1 MGIQSGNAGTGR
13 TNFDIIPHSSR
24 LTGTPTSKDSPM
36 TTEERPR
43 ADLSALRIH
52 RDEAEESTTGRPPLL
67 RFLMLLVIATLIAA
81 AAWAAYRALIVPRR
95 APVVETLV
103 VKPVV
108 NVANPALLTATGY
121 LVASKQAKITPK
133 ISGKVVQLN
142 FDVGSVVKRG
152 DVLAVLES
160 TNLQAQLDE
169 AQAALSEAQQEFNRQ
184 RALWNQGVTSRSLY
198 DAAEARLKT
207 ARARVNQI
215 RISMGD
221 MVVRAPFDGTIA
233 TKNTE
238 VGEVISSVTM
248 GQVAGTLP
256 SGAICTI
263 VDLKTIEVEADVN
276 EGSIGQLREGQ
287 PAEVTVDAFPGRKWR
302 GQLRQIIP
310 TADRAKAIVKVKVAI
325 LNPDARLL
333 PEMSAS
339 ASFLET
345 ERTDSELQEPA
356 KIWLPA
362 AAIDDGRVAL
372 VTPENRI
379 NWKRVT
385 TGAVREGRIEITSGV
400 RAGDRVVTQNASQF
414 EEGQAVRL
422 PEGT

>member
-1 MGIQSGNAGTGR
+1 
-13 TNFDIIPHSSR
+13 
-24 LTGTPTSKDSPM
+24 M

-52 RDEAEESTTGRPPLL
+52 RDEADEESSPGRPPVL
-67 RFLMLLVIATLIAA
+67 RILVFVVIAAIIAA
-81 AAWAAYRALIVPRR
+81 AAWAAYRGLVLPRR

-103 VKPVV
+103 VKPTV

-345 ERTDSELQEPA
+345 ERSDSELQEPP

-362 AAIDDGRVAL
+362 AAIADGRVAV
-372 VTPENRI
+372 VTAENRI
-379 NWKRVT
+379 TWKRVT

-400 RAGDRVVTQNASQF
+400 RSGDRVVTQNASQF